1 MDLAALLVTVHFTG
15 GLASPLLV
23 FFGFHMAIGTIL
35 IAPGTMYV
43 LAGGTSLGA
52 LTTYLLE
59 LRGVLERHPVGGGL
73 EPSGL
78 ICELNLLTLVIFL
91 FGTVYLTHSVAS
103 RVKRRNI
110 ELHETT
116 EALTERTTDLQ
127 ALVREMEDVQ
137 RRKSYYMRI
146 SAHQLRSP
154 LATVKTSLQVLNDGY
169 LDPGSDRGRA
179 LLRGAGERVDG
190 LLAIVNDLL
199 ELAKIREGQARAPWC
214 RDVNVNQLLADLFDS
229 LGPFAE
235 ERQVRMV
242 PDFRGV
248 AILDWGVP
256 PDLVFAFEN
265 LIHNAVKYSYEGGEV
280 SVWLRT
286 VDETA
291 IVRVIDQGIGVP
303 LDVLDRVFLEFVRA
317 PNARKHSPGGTG
329 LGLAIVQQV
338 AKAHGGR
345 ATVESREGVGSVF
358 RVELPLHAAP
368 APRPFPLPGGNEGS
382 YGSATPSRPLGTSE
396 GTQGS

>member
-1 MDLAALLVTVHFTG
+1 
-15 GLASPLLV
+15 
-23 FFGFHMAIGTIL
+23 MAIGTIL

-52 LTTYLLE
+52 LATHLLE
-59 LRGVLERHPVGGGL
+59 RWELVDVHLVGATL
-73 EPSGL
+73 EPCGAS
-78 ICELNLLTLVIFL
+78 CELNLLTLVAFL

-110 ELHETT
+110 ELHQTT

-127 ALVREMEDVQ
+127 ALVSEMTDLQ
-137 RRKSYYMRI
+137 RRKSHYMRI

-169 LDPGSDRGRA
+169 LDPGSERGRA

-199 ELAKIREGQARAPWC
+199 ELAKIREGQARAPWS
-214 RDVNVNQLLADLFDS
+214 RDVNLNQLLADVFDS
-229 LGPFAE
+229 LGPYAE
-235 ERQVRMV
+235 ERQVSLV

-265 LIHNAVKYSYEGGEV
+265 LIHNAIKFSHRGGEV
-280 SVWLRT
+280 AVWLRT
-286 VDETA
+286 VDQSA
-291 IVRVIDQGIGVP
+291 VVRVIDQGIGVP
-303 LDVLDRVFLEFVRA
+303 PDYLDRVFLEFVRA
-317 PNARKHSPGGTG
+317 PNARRHSSGGTG
-329 LGLAIVQQV
+329 LGLAIVRQV

-358 RVELPLHAAP
+358 RLELPLHHVAP
-368 APRPFPLPGGNEGS
+368 PRPFPLPGGNEGS
-382 YGSATPSRPLGTSE
+382 YGPATPVTPDDIS
-396 GTQGS
+396 